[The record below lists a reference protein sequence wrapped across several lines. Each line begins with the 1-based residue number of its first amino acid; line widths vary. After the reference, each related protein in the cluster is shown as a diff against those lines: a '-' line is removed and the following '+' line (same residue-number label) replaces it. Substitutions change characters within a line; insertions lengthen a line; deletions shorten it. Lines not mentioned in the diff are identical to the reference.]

1 MWKCWQVSL
10 WVLAD
15 LWLPWAMS
23 QHSKVTVTFFLI
35 LYFFFF
41 LNMSWLA
48 PCFYN
53 PAGLPSLLLWYVC
66 VNFSSPQCR
75 WLPLLPRN
83 DAGCL
88 PQKKSTA
95 FTDKLTIMSHWA
107 RNVTLSLFTS
117 YVCFKFS
124 FCDSAV
130 VQLMIFNVHVNFFFV
145 SRCRDCTVITQYPEN
160 LGGNAPCKTSCSGW
174 TRALGGCSVGCQV
187 YKISS
192 YYLILHYW
200 PKLILCYKVSLNCK
214 YLSLVSFRHPLS
226 VKVGLVLIY
235 SSIFC
240 ICGL

>member
-1 MWKCWQVSL
+1 
-10 WVLAD
+10 
-15 LWLPWAMS
+15 
-23 QHSKVTVTFFLI
+23 
-35 LYFFFF
+35 
-41 LNMSWLA
+41 MSWLA

-130 VQLMIFNVHVNFFFV
+130 VQLMIFNVHVNFFLSAGV
-145 SRCRDCTVITQYPEN
+145 GIALWLHSILKIWEEMLPAKHLAQVE
-160 LGGNAPCKTSCSGW
+160 LGH
-174 TRALGGCSVGCQV
+174 LVGAQWAV
-187 YKISS
+187 KFTKSHLIILS
-192 YYLILHYW
+192 YI
-200 PKLILCYKVSLNCK
+200 IGLN
-214 YLSLVSFRHPLS
+214 
-226 VKVGLVLIY
+226 
-235 SSIFC
+235 
-240 ICGL
+240 